1 MSRVILQPGVPKRFA
16 VSKGKWLIV
25 REATEYVLM
34 QNETSAPMRVEAGD
48 KIFIGDLKE
57 IELVNPHVVDIAVV
71 CQFADRDMSVQPNTE
86 VQISTSVA
94 VSEIRNEVATR
105 ELVSLNMD
113 SHDHFTIEPNERRRL
128 VVANATRKELMISNI
143 SDIEGEAMI
152 GGQAV
157 SAVNGWPLVGD
168 RKEPGQMILTVGA
181 EVWAFNNGQFPLKLA
196 LIEVS
201 Q

>member
-1 MSRVILQPGVPKRFA
+1 MSRIILHPGVPRRFA

-25 REATEYVLM
+25 REATEYAFM

-48 KIFIGDLKE
+48 KIFIGDLNE
-57 IELVNPHVVDIAVV
+57 IELLNPHAVDIAVV

-86 VQISTSVA
+86 IQISSSVA
-94 VSEIRNEVATR
+94 VSEIRKTVSTQ
-105 ELVSLNMD
+105 ELVSLNFS
-113 SHDHFTIEPNERRRL
+113 SHDHLIIAPNERRRL
-128 VVANATRKELMISNI
+128 VVANATRKELMVVNM
-143 SDIEGEAMI
+143 SDNETEAMI

-157 SAVNGWPLVGD
+157 SAVNGMPLAGN
-168 RKEPGQMILTVGA
+168 RAEPGTMILSVGA

-196 LIEVS
+196 LSEVY